1 MPALIKCCQSCLH
14 KISSKTSRVSIM
26 FVLTIVTAT
35 FEIIYGI
42 RARSNSLIADGLY
55 SFAEGICLIGVILV
69 LHYSRQ
75 VKHHEKKN
83 TFGYERLEL
92 LFGLSQEVF
101 LLSISLGVI
110 VDAINHLVNPIHIH
124 DPKLLI
130 YLGAGGIVI
139 GILGVIMFGG
149 YHHDHNI
156 EKEIH
161 DKKKGEFL
169 SMTKKKKDK
178 TPKVSRQNTIT
189 ESSVMIEQQNDQ
201 TNDQLNQT
209 SSTEMKPLNAP
220 QEISILDTFTYENID
235 LADSR
240 IYATLHALCLHSWEN
255 PVTGKEINTWLK
267 YIDPILTL
275 IMVVVIAVHAIPV
288 IFSISTVLIEN
299 VPRGINTQDVMKE
312 IVAAVPAIKKN
323 NKFVFNYFRATP
335 KEIYA
340 TLHLI
345 CDEDVMLST
354 CTNRYGKEIQ
364 NILKS
369 YCVRYF
375 TLQFEYVQPRQSEE
389 LVVYNCAYE
398 LLRKRRGHTL
408 DDPMTKS
415 AKNAIT
421 HI

>member
-139 GILGVIMFGG
+139 GILGVVLFESVIVVMSGLT
-149 YHHDHNI
+149 
-156 EKEIH
+156 IH
-161 DKKKGEFL
+161 FV
-169 SMTKKKKDK
+169 
-178 TPKVSRQNTIT
+178 PH
-189 ESSVMIEQQNDQ
+189 
-201 TNDQLNQT
+201 
-209 SSTEMKPLNAP
+209 
-220 QEISILDTFTYENID
+220 ID
-235 LADSR
+235 
-240 IYATLHALCLHSWEN
+240 